1 MKPYLA
7 FAALILATTAYSQGV
22 AQSSGTCAAPPS
34 MPLKSNSV
42 LTVDA
47 HQADFEVIGTDQEG
61 IRVACKLRH
70 QEDAGKIK
78 ISFSM
83 ADGAN
88 SLQFKGG
95 PKNNVSIHI
104 EVPRRTDLRLRAT
117 AGDLKIDHVIGNKDI
132 RLRFGD
138 ISVSPVT
145 IEEYGSVQGSVRI
158 GDINVPGGGAK
169 KEDFFRSFATSAA
182 PGKFHLDAHV
192 TIGDITFAAP

>member
-1 MKPYLA
+1 
-7 FAALILATTAYSQGV
+7 
-22 AQSSGTCAAPPS
+22 
-34 MPLKSNSV
+34 MPLKSDSV
-42 LTVDA
+42 LAVEA
-47 HQADFEVIGTDQEG
+47 HQGEFEVIGSDQEG
-61 IRVACKLRH
+61 IRVSCKLRH

-78 ISFSM
+78 ISFSV

-95 PKNNVSIHI
+95 PKNDVSIHI

-117 AGDLKIDHVIGNKDI
+117 AGDLKIDQVIGNKDI

-145 IEEYGSVQGSVRI
+145 IEEYGSVQGSARI
-158 GDINVPGGGAK
+158 GDINVPGRDVK
-169 KEDFFRSFATSAA
+169 KEDFFRSFATNAA
-182 PGKFHLDAHV
+182 PGKYHLDAHV